1 MATDL
6 TQNTRALKAIVIGLG
21 IAIAVMFTVIVVTIA
36 TRLSGVAGRGPATEA
51 TLQIA
56 PGERV
61 LEIAGA
67 GQNLVVRV
75 AGPAGERL
83 LTVDPAS
90 GRVLAILNVA
100 AAPAAAPAP

>member
-21 IAIAVMFTVIVVTIA
+21 VAIAVMFTVIVVTIV
-36 TRLSGVAGRGPATEA
+36 TRLSGVTSRGPATEA

-61 LEIAGA
+61 MDVAAA
-67 GQNLVVRV
+67 GQNVVVRV

-90 GRVLAILNVA
+90 GRIVAILNVA
-100 AAPAAAPAP
+100 SAPPSAPAP